1 MNKNSFIVLWLL
13 AFGFSL
19 LAEELGVPGFL
30 LIPVKISDRPCQ
42 ISTVM
47 PGSPADRAGIKAD
60 WFLISIDGTNVV
72 GMSLVQ
78 CGDML
83 RGSVGAKVTLELADS
98 AMSRTNKLPYG
109 APKWFCP
116 RRRLSFRI
124 SDQYG

>member
-19 LAEELGVPGFL
+19 LAEELGVPGFF

-98 AMSRTNKLPYG
+98 AMSRTNK
-109 APKWFCP
+109 FTV
-116 RRRLSFRI
+116 RRAKMVLSKKKIEF
-124 SDQYG
+124 SDR